1 MPTETSP
8 PKKGHRPN
16 KPEPVEP
23 VQTTEQIVRIPL
35 TELHPFPDHP
45 YGIREDQAM
54 QDTLDSVKQNGV
66 VVPAIVR
73 PCAEGGY
80 EIVAGHRRKLAS
92 EQAGFTDMPCIIR
105 NLSDDEAIIQLVDSN
120 AQREDVLPSERAR
133 AYKMRLEAIK
143 RTAGRPRKDLSDNNL
158 LSDNAPNNSANFR
171 SDDEVGIVDGVSGDT
186 VRNIISLTNLL
197 PELMQMVD
205 DKKISLTPA
214 YQIAALTEPEQRLL
228 LETIDSEQATPSV
241 SQAQRMR
248 KLSQAGE
255 LNEDNMLE
263 IMLEQKKPE
272 NFNITIPLDKLRK
285 YFPKSYSPAK
295 MEETIFKLLDQ
306 WLKQRQRKQER

>member
-1 MPTETSP
+1 MPASTPP
-8 PKKGHRPN
+8 PKRGR
-16 KPEPVEP
+16 KPRQTAQVEP

-73 PCAEGGY
+73 PRAEGGY

-92 EQAGFTDMPCIIR
+92 EQAGFTDMPCIVR

-143 RTAGRPRKDLSDNNL
+143 RTAGRPRKDLSDNNPF
-158 LSDNAPNNSANFR
+158 SDNAPNNSAHFR
-171 SDDEVGIVDGVSGDT
+171 SDDKVGNVDGVSGDT

-205 DKKISLTPA
+205 DTKISLPPA
-214 YQIAALTEPEQRLL
+214 
-228 LETIDSEQATPSV
+228 
-241 SQAQRMR
+241 
-248 KLSQAGE
+248 
-255 LNEDNMLE
+255 
-263 IMLEQKKPE
+263 
-272 NFNITIPLDKLRK
+272 
-285 YFPKSYSPAK
+285 
-295 MEETIFKLLDQ
+295 
-306 WLKQRQRKQER
+306 